1 MSIGRRIFFALGRAL
16 DRSGLPRLAMLFSS
30 ALYTLYKAKDLGAF
44 GRGSTIHPFCV
55 IQGARHVRI
64 GSGAHVRSGCRIQVV
79 ESYAGRAPE
88 SASGGAPALVIGD
101 RTLVGRF
108 CHITAV
114 DRIEIGRGVL
124 FGEGVLVAD
133 HDHGFEDLETAPSDQ
148 PLPPGRPVVIGD
160 HCWLGNHA
168 AILAGVTLGK
178 HVIVGANATVTRD
191 VPDYTVVA
199 GAPARAVSRYDVVK
213 QAWVPM
219 EEEGRP

>member
-1 MSIGRRIFFALGRAL
+1 MSTVRQIVFTLGRLL
-16 DRSGLPRLAMLFSS
+16 DRSGLSGFAMSS
-30 ALYTLYKAKDLGAF
+30 FGALYTLYKAKDLGAF

-55 IQGARHVRI
+55 IQGARHIRI

-79 ESYAGRAPE
+79 ESYAGRSPG
-88 SASGGAPALVIGD
+88 SASGEAPVLVIGD

-108 CHITAV
+108 CHITAIERV
-114 DRIEIGRGVL
+114 EIGRGVL

-133 HDHGFEDLETAPSDQ
+133 HDHGFEDLETPPRDQ
-148 PLPPGRPVVIGD
+148 PLSPGRPVVIGD

-191 VPDYTVVA
+191 VPDGTVVA
-199 GAPARAVSRYDVVK
+199 GAPARPVSRYDAVTK
-213 QAWVPM
+213 AWTPLAQ
-219 EEEGRP
+219 EERE

>member
-1 MSIGRRIFFALGRAL
+1 MSTGRQIVFTLGRLL
-16 DRSGLPRLAMLFSS
+16 DRSGLSGFAMTALG

-44 GRGSTIHPFCV
+44 GRGSTIQAFCA
-55 IQGARHVRI
+55 IQGARHIRM

-88 SASGGAPALVIGD
+88 SAPASGPALIIGD
-101 RTLVGRF
+101 GTLIGRF
-108 CHITAV
+108 CHFTAV
-114 DRIEIGRGVL
+114 ERIEIGRCVL

-133 HDHGFEDLETAPSDQ
+133 HDHGFEDLETAPRDQ
-148 PLPPGRPVVIGD
+148 PLSPGRPVVIGD

-199 GAPARAVSRYDVVK
+199 GAPARAVSRYDAGRK
-213 QAWVPM
+213 AWTPLAG
-219 EEEGRP
+219 EDGE